1 MFIASDDPLEIQEV
15 KDRKQLKMFIQLPF
29 EIHKGHSLWVP
40 PLLSE
45 EWKYFDSKK
54 NPSFS
59 KNDTILLL
67 AFRNGKP
74 VGRIIGIINSE
85 RNNRLCQSNAHF
97 CNLECPEDLSVAKA
111 LLNTLEDWAI
121 RKGIAQMA
129 GPMGFSDQEPEGYL
143 IKGFELEPS
152 ISTYSNFEY
161 LPVLLEQSG
170 YSKEV
175 DYVVYQIDL
184 NKLTPDLYL
193 KIIERFQIKE
203 KYQFQNFKKKKEL
216 KPYIKPVLKLVN
228 EIFGDSYGY
237 DPMTDEEIRLVG
249 KQYLQVI
256 DPRFVIIA
264 KKDSEI
270 IGFLIGIPNLNYGFR
285 KAKGHLFPV
294 GFYHLWRAPFKTKQF
309 DLLLGG
315 LRSEFRGMGIDA
327 CGMLAIIEEAR
338 DAGYTL
344 MDSHHELETNMSVRK
359 EMERLGGEIKK
370 RFRIY
375 KKQLTE

>member
-1 MFIASDDPLEIQEV
+1 MNTTSGNLLEIKEV
-15 KDRKQLKMFIQLPF
+15 KDRRQLKMFIQLPF
-29 EIHKGHSLWVP
+29 EIHRYHPLWVP
-40 PLLSE
+40 PLLTE
-45 EWKYFDSKK
+45 EWKYFESNK
-54 NPSFS
+54 NIAFT

-67 AFRNGKP
+67 AFRNRKP
-74 VGRIIGIINSE
+74 VGRIMGIINTQ
-85 RNNRLCQSNAHF
+85 RNNKLSQYCAWFS
-97 CNLECPEDLSVAKA
+97 NLECYDDLSVAKA
-111 LLNTLEDWAI
+111 LMDVLEAWAI
-121 RKGIAQMA
+121 KKGMDKMV
-129 GPMGFSDQEPEGYL
+129 GPMGFSNQDPEGYL

-161 LPVLLEQSG
+161 IPALLDQLG

-184 NKLTPDLYL
+184 TKLTPDLYL

-203 KYQFQNFKKKKEL
+203 KYQFQNFRKRKEL
-216 KPYIKPVLKLVN
+216 KPYIRPVLKLMN
-228 EIFGDSYGY
+228 GLFYDLNGY
-237 DPMTDEEIRLVG
+237 NPLTDEEIRIVG
-249 KQYLQVI
+249 EQYLQII
-256 DPRFVIIA
+256 DPRFMIIA
-264 KKDSEI
+264 KKDNDI

-285 KAKGHLFPV
+285 KAKGRLFPF
-294 GFYHLWRAPFKTKQF
+294 GFYHLLRAPSKTKQF

-315 LRSEFRGMGIDA
+315 IRSEFRGMGIDA

-344 MDSHHELETNMSVRK
+344 MDSHHELETNMTVRK